1 MCGRTTPR
9 PAVATAGR
17 CPTLWLVR
25 THELVLARIERDLSA
40 GRLAVG
46 DRLPAERTLAA
57 ELGVSRA
64 SVREAIRVLEAM
76 GIIRTNVGSGPD
88 AGAVVIDNPAAG
100 MTSGIRLHVA
110 SHHVPVGDV
119 VQLRV
124 LLETWSVARVADLVR
139 TAGSDGVTPPDLVG
153 ASEVLG
159 LMDESSVTIQE
170 FHRLDAAFHGSLVA
184 LSGNVLVAA
193 VMAGL
198 RGAIHDYV
206 LTGSLRL
213 PDWPA
218 TAARL
223 RAEHRGILAAVE
235 GGAPGEAAERVRA
248 HIEGFYREAELDGA
262 TSATANDGN
271 RPAG

>member
-1 MCGRTTPR
+1 
-9 PAVATAGR
+9 
-17 CPTLWLVR
+17 VR

-76 GIIRTNVGSGPD
+76 GIIRTSVGSGPD

-110 SHHVPVGDV
+110 SNHVPVGDV

-124 LLETWSVARVADLVR
+124 LLEAWSVARVADQVR
-139 TAGSDGVTPPDLVG
+139 TAGGDGLTPPDLTG
-153 ASEVLG
+153 ATETLAV
-159 LMDESSVTIQE
+159 MEESAVTIEE
-170 FHRLDAAFHGSLVA
+170 FHRLDTDFHGSLVT

-223 RAEHRGILAAVE
+223 RVEHRGILAAVE
-235 GGAPGEAAERVRA
+235 AGAPGEAAERVRA
-248 HIEGFYREAELDGA
+248 HIEGFYRDADLDGGA
-262 TSATANDGN
+262 VSGEN
-271 RPAG
+271 RPSV

>member
-1 MCGRTTPR
+1 M
-9 PAVATAGR
+9 
-17 CPTLWLVR
+17 R

-40 GRLAVG
+40 GKLSVG
-46 DRLPAERTLAA
+46 GRLPAERTLAA

-76 GIIRTNVGSGPD
+76 GVIRTNVGSGPD

-100 MTSGIRLHVA
+100 MTAGIRLHVA

-124 LLETWSVARVADLVR
+124 LLETWSVAQVSDLVR
-139 TAGSDGVTPPDLVG
+139 QGDDEDRPAPELDGS
-153 ASEVLG
+153 AAVLDQ
-159 LMDESSVTIQE
+159 MDDPALTIEE
-170 FHRLDAAFHGSLVA
+170 FHRLDAAFHAGLIA
-184 LSGNVLVAA
+184 LSGNVLVGA

-198 RGAIHDYV
+198 RGAIHAYV
-206 LTGSLRL
+206 LTGSRRL
-213 PDWPA
+213 PDWPT

-223 RAEHRGILAAVE
+223 RAEHRGILEAVRS
-235 GGAPGEAAERVRA
+235 GRPGEAAERVRA

-262 TSATANDGN
+262 TTATIPD
-271 RPAG
+271 RE

>member
-1 MCGRTTPR
+1 
-9 PAVATAGR
+9 
-17 CPTLWLVR
+17 VR

-124 LLETWSVARVADLVR
+124 MLETWSVARVADLVR
-139 TAGSDGVTPPDLVG
+139 TAGSEGVTPPDLVG

-159 LMDESSVTIQE
+159 LMDESSVTIQD

-206 LTGSLRL
+206 LAGSLRL

-235 GGAPGEAAERVRA
+235 GGAPDEAAERVRA
-248 HIEGFYREAELDGA
+248 HIEGFCREAELDGA
-262 TSATANDGN
+262 TSATATDGN